1 MKYIIWVMFAFSVS
15 IVHAAEWEAIQGD
28 VLAVSLHS
36 QASIQSVKTLGKTWP
51 VQQLRKGVWKA
62 WVGVDLKKKPANYP
76 LTWHADN
83 KIIMQDVLHVRV
95 GKFRVS
101 RIEVPKKMSNF
112 DAKAIKRIRAD
123 QVAIKATYS
132 IDVPIEPDFSVVHVP
147 VHGIE
152 STPFGAQRYVN
163 GQPRSPHAGIDIA
176 AAKGTPVLAPLAG
189 KVLLVLP
196 MFLNGNL
203 IAIGHGAGLVSVY
216 AHLSHFDVKQ
226 GDVVMAGQKI
236 GEVGSTGRSTG
247 AHLHWGVRFQHARV
261 NPESLLSLA
270 KQPENIAE

>member
-1 MKYIIWVMFAFSVS
+1 MKSILGLLCVFFISVA
-15 IVHAAEWEAIQGD
+15 HAAEWEVVQGD
-28 VLAVSLHS
+28 MVAVR
-36 QASIQSVKTLGKTWP
+36 IQSNEIINDVQALGRTWP
-51 VQQLRKGVWKA
+51 VQAFQQGVWKA
-62 WVGVDLKKKPANYP
+62 WVGVDLKKKPKDYA
-76 LTWHADN
+76 LVWHGEKQD
-83 KIIMQDVLHVRV
+83 IHDVLHVKV
-95 GKFRVS
+95 GKFRIS

-112 DAKAIKRIRAD
+112 DSNAVHRIRAD
-123 QVAIKATYS
+123 QAAIKATYDV
-132 IDVPIEPDFSVVHVP
+132 DVPIKPDFSVVHVP

-163 GQPRSPHAGIDIA
+163 GQPRSPHSGIDIA
-176 AAKGTPVLAPLAG
+176 APQGTAVLAPLAG
-189 KVLLVLP
+189 KVLLVSA

-216 AHLSHFDVKQ
+216 AHLSHVDVKQ
-226 GDVVMAGQKI
+226 GDWVKAGEKI

-270 KQPENIAE
+270 NKPESIAE